1 MNRVSRASVAL
12 FVAAALAHTAALADP
27 QAAQNSSTDALT
39 EVVVTGSR
47 IKRDP
52 VTAPTPLIQIQS
64 EAILRSGLG
73 SVIDVLADVPA
84 LSGSLVQEDTTGS
97 FLNLGGLSLLNLRD
111 LGTGRTLTLVDGRR
125 HVGSAAGTLAV
136 DVDTIPRLLIDRVE
150 IITGANSALYGADA
164 VSGAVNFVMR
174 RDYEGIQVDAGSS
187 MINKNGELN
196 NRVSLLGGTNL
207 FGDRLNVYG
216 AYEREQNQEVRDED
230 MDWRAEAWGFLGRDF
245 DPASAPNDSVVDNIL
260 VSGLRRLDRTRG
272 GTLTLANDIAADASR
287 NITAQPCPLNVNTT
301 SLNSFQPGVP
311 GSINANCIF
320 IEPGRTYQ
328 FDNSGAGRLANFGT
342 IRSNVGRSRSLVVGG
357 DGLNLNTQSAQ
368 VSRVPEAWADR
379 FQGGANFDLTESV
392 QLFAEAKYVQE
403 ETSFETQ
410 QTFFDIGI
418 VNQPA
423 NLNTLLIGS
432 SAFNTGLDNAYLDPA
447 VRTAILNNVRP
458 VISSAGVQTGTVADP
473 RARLSIFGPSRT
485 QDNSKE
491 LMRYVVGVRGET
503 ESLGFINDLNYELS
517 YTYGKLENVNR
528 EGAVDSIRFKHSA
541 DAVIDTLGR
550 VNGKPGEIVCR
561 VKLLAANGIAIPD
574 QFRGGNYSPTNPE
587 IANCVPSRVFGEGGY
602 NQAALDFFGA
612 AINVRQKN
620 EQQDALGF
628 VSGNLWDLWGAGP
641 IGFALGAEYR
651 EEKTEGIGR
660 SRDTGDRL
668 LFLNTG
674 ADFLPAKYDTSE
686 YFGELR
692 LPLLKDMAFTRSLEL
707 GAAFRSSDYSTVGKT
722 DTYSLNV
729 VWRPID
735 DITLRAT
742 RGKAVRIPTLGE
754 NFAPASQTFANGFVD
769 PCSATV
775 IAALADTVVR
785 ANRQKNCVELG
796 IPAGTVISYGSGIPG
811 KNAGNPFLL
820 PETSFTSTV
829 SLVVTPRFL
838 PKATLVLDYY
848 EIEIKDV
855 IASVS
860 AQTAANQCVSEA
872 NLNPAICATTTRT
885 GATPPGTAPAYGI
898 IDFIQGSVN
907 YSKLYTRG
915 IDYQLFYRTDSNL
928 SFRLS
933 GNYLFDWRNHNNIAR
948 PETYVRGEG
957 YVALP
962 RTRFSLTT
970 EWQPNEKLSLQWNAD
985 YQRSQY
991 LLDVNTL
998 GGNDDTYEDVNFYET
1013 GSFVQHDLSARF
1025 LATDNLAIRG
1035 GVVNAL
1041 DKKPA
1046 KWLGNT
1052 GDDNFDLFGRRYF
1065 LGVNYSF

>member
-27 QAAQNSSTDALT
+27 QAAQNSSSTDALT

-52 VTAPTPLIQIQS
+52 VTAPTPLIQIDSKDIVQ
-64 EAILRSGLG
+64 SGLG

-97 FLNLGGLSLLNLRD
+97 TLNTGGLSLLNLRD

-125 HVGSAAGTLAV
+125 HVGSAAGTLSV

-150 IITGANSALYGADA
+150 IITGASSALYGADA
-164 VSGAVNFVMR
+164 VSGAVNFVLR
-174 RDYEGIQVDAGSS
+174 RNFEGIKVDAGSS
-187 MINKNGELN
+187 MINKDGQTN
-196 NRVSLLGGTNL
+196 NRVSLLAGTNL

-216 AYEREQNQEVRDED
+216 AYEREQNKEVRDAD

-245 DPASAPNDSVVDNIL
+245 DPASAPNDSVVDNLL
-260 VSGLRRLDRTRG
+260 VSGLRNISRSRG
-272 GTLTLANDIAADASR
+272 GTLILVNDIAADANR
-287 NITAQPCPLNVNTT
+287 NIPAQPCTGGST
-301 SLNSFQPGVP
+301 ST
-311 GSINANCIF
+311 GSISANCIF
-320 IEPGRTYQ
+320 AEPGRTYQ
-328 FDNSGAGRLANFGT
+328 VDTAGVGRLANFGT
-342 IRSNVGRSRSLVVGG
+342 IRNNVGRTRSLNVGG
-357 DGLNLNTQSAQ
+357 DGLNVNTEFSQF
-368 VSRVPEAWADR
+368 SRVPKAQADR
-379 FQGGANFDLTESV
+379 FQGGINFDLTDNT
-392 QLFAEAKYVQE
+392 QLFAEMKYVE
-403 ETSFETQ
+403 EATSFESQ

-423 NLNTLLIGS
+423 NTNTLLAAT
-432 SAFNTGLDNAYLDPA
+432 SAFYIGLDNAYLDPA

-458 VISSAGVQTGTVADP
+458 VISTAGVQTGTVADA

-485 QDNSKE
+485 QLNEKE
-491 LMRYVVGVRGET
+491 LSRYVVGVRGDNL
-503 ESLGFINDLNYELS
+503 SLGFIDDLSYELS
-517 YTYGKLENVNR
+517 YTYGELKNVNN
-528 EGAVDSIRFKHSA
+528 EAAVDVVRFKHSA

-561 VKLLAANGIAIPD
+561 VKLLAANGVAIPD
-574 QFRGGNYSPTNPE
+574 QLRGGNYSPTNPE

-612 AINVRQKN
+612 SIAVRQKN
-620 EQQDALGF
+620 QQQDALGF

-651 EEKTEGIGR
+651 EEKTEGVGR

-674 ADFLPAKYDTSE
+674 ADFLPAKYDTTE

-692 LPLLKDMAFTRSLEL
+692 LPLLKDTFLSKSLEI
-707 GAAFRSSDYSTVGKT
+707 GIAARSSDYSTIGT
-722 DTYSLNV
+722 GDTYNVNV

-735 DITLRAT
+735 DITVRAT
-742 RGKAVRIPTLGE
+742 RGKALRVPNLGE

-769 PCSATV
+769 PCSAPV
-775 IAALADTVVR
+775 IAALTDTVVR

-796 IPAGTVISYGSGIPG
+796 IPTGTVISYTSGIAG

-820 PETSFTSTV
+820 PETSHTDTL
-829 SLVVTPRFL
+829 SLILTPRFL

-855 IASVS
+855 IASVT
-860 AQTAANQCVSEA
+860 AQTAANQCVSGES
-872 NLNPAICATTTRT
+872 LNPAICSTTTRT
-885 GATPPGTAPAYGI
+885 GAAGAGTTPGYGI
-898 IDFIQGSVN
+898 VDFIQGSVN
-907 YSKLYTRG
+907 YAKLYTRG
-915 IDYQLFYRTDSNL
+915 LDYQFLYRTDSNV

-933 GNYLFDWRNHNNIAR
+933 GNYLFDWRYHSNISV
-948 PETYVRGEG
+948 PTYYDRSEG
-957 YVALP
+957 YTGLP
-962 RTRFSLTT
+962 RVRFGLTT
-970 EWQPNEKLSLQWNAD
+970 DWQVNDKLSLQWRAD

-998 GGNDDTYEDVNFYET
+998 GGNDDLYEDVNFYET

-1025 LATDNLAIRG
+1025 VATDNLAIRG

-1041 DKKPA
+1041 DKKPS

-1052 GDDNFDLFGRRYF
+1052 SADNFDLFGRRF
-1065 LGVNYSF
+1065 FIGVNYDF

>member
-1 MNRVSRASVAL
+1 MNRVHRA
-12 FVAAALAHTAALADP
+12 VAAVLFAATLTHTTALADP
-27 QAAQNSSTDALT
+27 QASDRQAAEALA

-47 IKRDP
+47 IKRAP
-52 VTAPTPLIQIQS
+52 ATAPTPLIQIQR
-64 EAILRSGLG
+64 EDIVRSGLG

-97 FLNLGGLSLLNLRD
+97 VLNTGGLSLLNLRD
-111 LGTGRTLTLVDGRR
+111 LGSGRTLTLVDGRR
-125 HVGSAAGTLAV
+125 HVGSNAGTLAV

-216 AYEREQNQEVRDED
+216 AYEREQNEEVRDENV
-230 MDWRAEAWGFLGRDF
+230 DWRRDAWGFLGVDF
-245 DPASAPNDSVVDNIL
+245 DPTTAPNDGVVDNIL
-260 VSGLRRLDRTRG
+260 VSGLRNISRSRG
-272 GTLTLANDIAADASR
+272 GTLILTNDIPADPTR
-287 NITAQPCPLNVNTT
+287 NIPAGQTCPLGTT
-301 SLNSFQPGVP
+301 
-311 GSINANCIF
+311 GSISANCIF
-320 IEPGRTYQ
+320 AEPGRTYQ
-328 FDNSGAGRLANFGT
+328 FDNQGVGRLANFGT
-342 IRSNVGRSRSLVVGG
+342 IRNTVGRNRNLNVGG
-357 DGLNLNTQSAQ
+357 DGLNINTEFSQF
-368 VSRVPEAWADR
+368 SRVPEAQADR
-379 FQGGANFDLTESV
+379 FQGGANFNLTESV
-392 QLFAEAKYVQE
+392 QLFAEAKYVKE
-403 ETSFETQ
+403 ETSFESQ

-418 VNQPA
+418 VNQPV
-423 NLNTLLIGS
+423 NTNTALIAT

-458 VISSAGVQTGTVADP
+458 VISAAGVQTGTVADP

-485 QDNSKE
+485 QKNEKE

-517 YTYGKLENVNR
+517 YTYGKLENTNR
-528 EGAVDSIRFKHSA
+528 EAAVDVVRFKHSA
-541 DAVIDTLGR
+541 DAVVDTLGR
-550 VNGKPGEIVCR
+550 VSGRPGQIVCR
-561 VKLLAANGIAIPD
+561 VQLLAANGIAIPD
-574 QFRGGNYSPTNPE
+574 QLRGGVYNPTNPE

-602 NQAALDFFGA
+602 SEAALNFFGA

-641 IGFALGAEYR
+641 IGFALGMEYR

-674 ADFLPAKYDTSE
+674 ADFLPAKYDTTE

-775 IAALADTVVR
+775 IAGLADTVVR

-796 IPAGTVISYGSGIPG
+796 IPAGTVINYTSGIPG

-820 PETSFTSTV
+820 PETSFTNTL

-838 PKATLVLDYY
+838 PKATLVVDYY

-855 IASVS
+855 IAAVS

-872 NLNPAICATTTRT
+872 NLNPAICSTLTRT

-907 YSKLYTRG
+907 YAKLYTRG

-933 GNYLFDWRNHNNIAR
+933 GNYLFDWRNHNNISLPATYAR
-948 PETYVRGEG
+948 AEG
-957 YVALP
+957 YVGFP

-970 EWQPNEKLSLQWNAD
+970 EWQPSDKLSLQWKAD
-985 YQRSQY
+985 YQASQY
-991 LLDVNTL
+991 LLNANTL
-998 GGNDDTYEDVNFYET
+998 GGNDDLYET
-1013 GSFVQHDLSARF
+1013 TDYYDTASFIQHDLSARYNVM
-1025 LATDNLAIRG
+1025 DNLSLRG
-1035 GVVNAL
+1035 GVVNAF
-1041 DKKPA
+1041 DKKPS
-1046 KWLGNT
+1046 KWLGNSS
-1052 GDDNFDLFGRRYF
+1052 DDNFDLFGRRF
-1065 LGVNYSF
+1065 FVGVNYDF